1 MSQHEPFTI
10 QFDDTRSATAIHV
23 PAQTPPPQ
31 ALAALKLPP
40 YEGALLVHGGAGNM
54 EPELIEAVRHFVVNG
69 LAPLAQ
75 DRNILIIDGGTQS
88 GAARI
93 LGDAR
98 QAIDGT
104 FPLVGVVPHR
114 YVLYPG
120 GPPFAPDRIPLNPA
134 HTHFIF
140 VDGEK
145 FGVESGLMV
154 GLLRAAG
161 KPGLALIINGGDIV
175 LNEVRAH
182 SVMRNTLVAVKGSGR
197 IADKLAEP
205 DSAERRTL
213 PSHVRLHVVDAKKP
227 EDFVALVN
235 GLLEG

>member
-1 MSQHEPFTI
+1 MSEHEPFTI
-10 QFDDTRSATAIHV
+10 QFDETRSATAIHV

-31 ALAALKLPP
+31 ALAALALPP
-40 YEGALLVHGGAGNM
+40 YAGTLLVHGGAGNM
-54 EPELIEAVRHFVVNG
+54 EPELIEAVRHFMTEG

-75 DRNILIIDGGTQS
+75 EHTLLVIDGGTQS

-120 GPPFAPDRIPLNPA
+120 GPSFAPDRIPLNPA

-140 VDGEK
+140 VDGEE

-154 GLLRAAG
+154 GLLRASG
-161 KPGLALIINGGDIV
+161 KPGLALIVNGGDIV

-182 SVMRNTLVAVKGSGR
+182 SVMRNTLVAVNGSGR
-197 IADKLAEP
+197 IADKLADPESP
-205 DSAERRTL
+205 ERRTL
-213 PSHVRLHVVDAKKP
+213 PSHVRLHVVDAHKP

-235 GLLEG
+235 TLLDG